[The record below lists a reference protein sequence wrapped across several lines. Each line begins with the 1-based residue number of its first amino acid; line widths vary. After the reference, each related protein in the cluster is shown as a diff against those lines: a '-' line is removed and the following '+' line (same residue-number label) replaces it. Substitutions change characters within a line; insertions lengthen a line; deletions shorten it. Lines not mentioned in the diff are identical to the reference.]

1 MENNEIKTIHEAI
14 KRIDNYDY
22 SWWYS
27 DDFGEC
33 YKAKNERIK
42 LEAILDNIS
51 NPEKAILQQCFK
63 DSCENLGKVD
73 NLNYKKLKKEIIKLV
88 DPLFRDDI
96 RAIMRNII
104 GESAHIVKFSDG
116 PLINKKNPVNEN
128 VCGFRYD
135 EKMKEYIFSTHPSPS
150 QSPWKINKRIT
161 HEIAVKDIHIFDV
174 EYILNSLSYCTLPQ
188 NMKIIDK
195 NTGKNITGTCK
206 DAKALL
212 ESGALSK
219 AERQKT
225 APKEAPATVFEEYKG
240 YGYSAR
246 TYENARKAD
255 LTLALAVD
263 FTTAGEKCTEKA
275 AGNTRIPVI
284 LNGPLISG
292 RTIEDFVRQLITDIN
307 LKCRVLSIDKGNLR
321 LNIAGNGIYT
331 LAKSGYTQADT
342 DKLITDVLAGIQ
354 DRDGIHIS
362 SIRSGGQTGVDEAG
376 IKAGVALGLPT
387 TVLAPKGWAFRTA
400 NRQDIFSEAAFK
412 ARFST
417 NPKKE
422 LAKETPVKAHS
433 VTADGPT
440 WTPCRRND
448 GLMNYRDAAGHVLL
462 KNWVDDALPFKDGK
476 AECRIGKTGYIIDTK
491 GIVIDRARWT
501 AQSQS
506 NTNGPKI

>member
-1 MENNEIKTIHEAI
+1 ME
-14 KRIDNYDY
+14 
-22 SWWYS
+22 
-27 DDFGEC
+27 
-33 YKAKNERIK
+33 
-42 LEAILDNIS
+42 
-51 NPEKAILQQCFK
+51 
-63 DSCENLGKVD
+63 
-73 NLNYKKLKKEIIKLV
+73 
-88 DPLFRDDI
+88 
-96 RAIMRNII
+96 
-104 GESAHIVKFSDG
+104 
-116 PLINKKNPVNEN
+116 
-128 VCGFRYD
+128 
-135 EKMKEYIFSTHPSPS
+135 
-150 QSPWKINKRIT
+150 
-161 HEIAVKDIHIFDV
+161 
-174 EYILNSLSYCTLPQ
+174 
-188 NMKIIDK
+188 
-195 NTGKNITGTCK
+195 KNITGTCK
-206 DAKALL
+206 DDLRAVMRTVIGESSDTAKVTCSEEINVFASDTSHYVVCGFRYDSAKKDYYISAYRGYPYEDDESVIHEISVKDMDVEDAKALL

-263 FTTAGEKCTEKA
+263 FTTAGEKCTINA
-275 AGNTRIPVI
+275 AGDRHIPVDLNLPVDDGRKEAVAMTI
-284 LNGPLISG
+284 L
-292 RTIEDFVRQLITDIN
+292 Q
-307 LKCRVLSIDKGNLR
+307 KCSKLGLDSEHLR

-331 LAKSGYTQADT
+331 LARNGWTQERADAVVT
-342 DKLITDVLAGIQ
+342 DILTSLQNHGN
-354 DRDGIHIS
+354 IHID
-362 SIRSGGQTGVDEAG
+362 SIRSGGQTGIDEAG
-376 IKAGVALGLPT
+376 IKAGVTLGLPT

-400 NRQDIFSEAAFK
+400 NRQDIFNETAFK